1 MMMMMMMWR
10 CLVLEWV
17 WTTVMMMGLAKSL
30 HALSPYFIWPR
41 LQAEASWRI
50 FCHRQMFCMWQKRKK
65 NHHNNRNKLLM
76 YLPKL
81 QCNFPF
87 SGAAPDS
94 NERVCPHFVP
104 TSLPL
109 STQLFSLPGEHGGEM
124 MTMWMEMVAM
134 MGWLGWY
141 IWWCW
146 CCWCWCWWWCWWW
159 WCWYWWWGLC
169 RWWTKAKTCS
179 LLIPDKSSRWSM
191 KVTIM
196 QMRIGC
202 WNSGSPFMLAAYR
215 VFLTTSPFSRTTP
228 KDWDQQWFCARG
240 DCGTSPK
247 DRGKSPRKSHKGSQ
261 SSQESLVLQGRKFK
275 CRAMYNI

>member
-1 MMMMMMMWR
+1 
-10 CLVLEWV
+10 
-17 WTTVMMMGLAKSL
+17 
-30 HALSPYFIWPR
+30 
-41 LQAEASWRI
+41 
-50 FCHRQMFCMWQKRKK
+50 
-65 NHHNNRNKLLM
+65 M

-179 LLIPDKSSRWSM
+179 LLIPDKSSRLIL
-191 KVTIM
+191 KVTIL

-202 WNSGSPFMLAAYR
+202 LNSGNFQSIFDDLSLLQDRSQGLRPTMIPCEGWLR
-215 VFLTTSPFSRTTP
+215 NESKRSR
-228 KDWDQQWFCARG
+228 KV
-240 DCGTSPK
+240 S
-247 DRGKSPRKSHKGSQ
+247 
-261 SSQESLVLQGRKFK
+261 
-275 CRAMYNI
+275 